1 MATETDKPRPGLSQ
15 GLDLNL
21 DGGAL
26 GIPTSLAQRL
36 HLDLP
41 LVFAL
46 LLAAGYGLLV
56 LYSAIDQ
63 DPARLEAQIARLGL
77 AFTVMV
83 IVAQIPPSLWRRL
96 AVPLYIAGVLTLV
109 AVLLVGEVG
118 KGAQRWLDL
127 GILRFQPSELL
138 KLGVPLMLAWFLA
151 LRPLPPGTWRTLGA
165 IVLTAL
171 PAVLIA
177 RQPDLGTGLL
187 VGSAGLAVLFL
198 AGLSWRLIAFL
209 AVTAAALAPLLWS
222 QMLDY
227 QKNRVLTLFDPE
239 SDPLG
244 TGYHIIQSKIAIG
257 SGGVYGKGWGQGTQ
271 SHLEFLPERST
282 DFIFA
287 VLGEELGLF
296 GVLALLGLYL
306 FIVYR
311 GLYLASQCRDSFG
324 RLVAGALTLVFFVY
338 LFVNTGMVSGLLP
351 VVGVPLPLVSY
362 GGTSMVTI
370 LAGFGL
376 IMAMHTHGVSLGRAR
391 ALPRVGSD
399 PTLRPDR

>member
-1 MATETDKPRPGLSQ
+1 MAIEPVNA
-15 GLDLNL
+15 GLDRV
-21 DGGAL
+21 
-26 GIPTSLAQRL
+26 PLAGQGTLSQRL

-46 LLAAGYGLLV
+46 LLAASYGLLV
-56 LYSAIDQ
+56 LFSAIDQ
-63 DPARLEAQIARLGL
+63 DPKRLEAQLLRLGL
-77 AFTVMV
+77 AFGVM
-83 IVAQIPPSLWRRL
+83 IFVAQIPPRLWRRL
-96 AVPLYIAGVLTLV
+96 AVPLYVAGVLMLV
-109 AVLLVGEVG
+109 AVLAVGEIG

-127 GILRFQPSELL
+127 GLLRFQPSELL

-151 LRPLPPGTWRTLGA
+151 LRPLPPGGWRTLVAA
-165 IVLTAL
+165 ILTAV

-177 RQPDLGTGLL
+177 RQPDLGTALL
-187 VGSAGLAVLFL
+187 VGSAGAFVLFL
-198 AGLSWRLIAFL
+198 AGLSWRLIAL
-209 AVTAAALAPLLWS
+209 LVAIAAALAPLLWS

-257 SGGVYGKGWGQGTQ
+257 SGGGYGKGWGLGTQ

-296 GVLALLGLYL
+296 GVLALLGIYL
-306 FIVYR
+306 FIIFR
-311 GLYLASQCRDSFG
+311 GLYIASQSQDAFG
-324 RLVAGALTLVFFVY
+324 RLLAGGLTLVFFVY

-376 IMAMHTHGVSLGRAR
+376 IMAVHTHRGLSGR
-391 ALPRVGSD
+391 
-399 PTLRPDR
+399 